1 MPTEVPSP
9 QPSVDRLSVTFAPEE
24 RCVFVDS
31 STCDSVFSPGSPP
44 IFQEVSPSME
54 KVRFSRETT
63 VTVEV
68 SPSMEKGRFSRETTV
83 TVAVSP
89 SMEKVRFSRETT
101 VTVAVSP
108 SMEKVRFSRETTVTA
123 AVSPSMENVRFSRE
137 TTVTVAVSPSME
149 NVRFSR
155 ETTVTVEVSPS
166 MENVRFSRETTVK
179 DGEDDEDYSA
189 SVNAIMQRRAST
201 RRPSKRRG
209 RRPSS
214 PFSPDAD
221 SGQSLGRRRSSVF
234 TLSSGDTAISMDEG
248 MTQEQIYEN
257 LRLHKEVLSSVKQ
270 QPWGMR
276 KKLRLVHQAKAFV
289 KKHEGELQER
299 LAQNKTTRDI
309 LARFNLLIIKRGQYL
324 KRELANFV
332 TLLIPWELR
341 IKEIESHF
349 GSVVASYFTFL
360 RWLFW
365 VNLVICVLLVAFV
378 AIPEVSHTMLRRN
391 VMMLTADKNRDGM
404 RKRMTPEEETKSTNL
419 ITLWNF
425 EGVLKYS
432 PIFYGYYTNKDDNKK
447 GYRLPF
453 AYFMTGLAVYVY
465 SFVAT
470 LSKMAQNSRMSKLS
484 EKDDECIFT
493 WKLFTRWDYMIGNA
507 ETAHNRTASI
517 ILGFKEALLE
527 EAEKR
532 RNARSSWRV
541 ISLRVLVNLT
551 VLLLLVASAYAV
563 VMVVN
568 RSTEP
573 GNTWWSQNE
582 TTIVISII
590 SFLFPLIFEVIGLLE
605 YYHPRK
611 QLRIQL
617 ASCPPMFATPSDVS
631 HRSWE
636 TETSATFFDLLPPD
650 TRAMF
655 PCLQTQGKHR
665 QESLAVCVYLAIITV
680 QLQKLR
686 ENTTISPF
694 IAPTASLLTMIPT
707 TSHYYQPDQL
717 SSDVS
722 PLTDSPFDEIVTTVC
737 YNVSVKCNTLLTASP
752 MDAITSAMVAMLIA
766 SITSKPPS
774 SNVEYV
780 TPSYKDPEPETF
792 PSDTTELE
800 DYTPSNLYETTT
812 SQLFW
817 TSNSPTTDGE
827 VNGSSSFIF
836 PNDTW
841 SESNIDYFTGTE
853 NSSLLWVETRNDSLN
868 NETMFIEQDGY
879 VDSKSS
885 KTRWPLGFFEVL
897 EGVYSHIS
905 YATSKLVNPENA
917 VDELDF
923 DQVNKFSTSPI
934 DEVGFPDKMNTSVQ
948 ESDVSFSTTSVYSTL
963 LDSTVSPSLK
973 NVLEGLGNVTLNDTM
988 VRQLT
993 TLLSSMNPEEPD
1005 DDMTCYVTECL
1016 NETSTTG
1023 SASPSTPFSG
1033 TRGSTS
1039 PSALNTTRYATNLS
1053 FEVSSIYSY
1062 RSGLLEMEIRKNL
1075 SRLCWETM
1083 FGQELVKLTIMD
1095 LVLTIVATL
1104 FVDFFRALFVRVMN
1118 NLWCWDLEKQFPQ
1131 YGDFK
1136 IAENILHLVNN
1147 QGMVWMGMFFSP
1159 GLPLINTIK
1168 LVIMMYLRSWA
1179 VLTCNVPHEVVF
1191 RASRSNNFYLALLL
1205 TMLFLCVLP
1214 VGYAIVWVEPSWHCG
1229 PFSDHNRIYHLFTG
1243 SLQKALPKSLH
1254 FPLDYIASPSIVIP
1268 LLVLLVL
1275 IIYYL
1280 ASLTGALREA
1290 NNDLKYIRKRQEIHR
1305 SILLGYHYYF
1315 KEQGQM
1321 PLPPFLV
1328 LTQEN
1333 GPELNTSVVSG
1344 SVAMIQ
1350 LRRER
1355 SEERRRVMQLVGQR
1369 RRGGSGGDSADT
1381 PFSRWRK
1388 IIPVLPPGKTPFTDR
1403 DGEIGA
1409 DKDDVTTVAN
1419 GNLKNEVSK
1428 NELIEKLMKRALRK
1442 SSATSD
1448 DESAPVAD
1456 EEATD
1461 IELHD
1466 SLPDDVSSV
1475 TKASSNKDR
1484 NVSQKNKSTDK
1495 PKDLSQG
1502 KDPEK
1507 TNRRSQLPKQRR
1519 RHNGSRP
1526 KSPPPNYD
1534 NKDRE
1539 DSLTSCWSDNI
1550 PVIKISKTDSAEC
1563 VAQQRAEPQQ
1573 PSRTNGSSSTTDTT
1587 VAIEPVHLP
1596 GRELAR
1602 SDERLDQDGK
1612 YRDKILGKMVKHL
1625 QRKKDDDKEEDA
1637 RESGGPIILEM
1648 ASKTLTH
1655 ERDRNIGD
1663 NIITEQEI
1671 TATHSK

>member
-1 MPTEVPSP
+1 MSPRNYAALNRKRLDMSGLRRPSRNRPYCRDPICSQQLIRWTCRPIACQARRCELTEPVDKMIFHLPTPRTPFKSKVFFVSGHDATYARLLLVGAAGGYVFSHLQQGTEVPSP

-83 TVAVSP
+83 T
-89 SMEKVRFSRETT
+89 
-101 VTVAVSP
+101 
-108 SMEKVRFSRETTVTA
+108 
-123 AVSPSMENVRFSRE
+123 
-137 TTVTVAVSPSME
+137 
-149 NVRFSR
+149 
-155 ETTVTVEVSPS
+155 
-166 MENVRFSRETTVK
+166 

-391 VMMLTADKNRDGM
+391 VLMLTADKNRDGM

-665 QESLAVCVYLAIITV
+665 QESLAVCVYLTV

-1053 FEVSSIYSY
+1053 FEVSSISSY

-1290 NNDLKYIRKRQEIHR
+1290 NNDLK
-1305 SILLGYHYYF
+1305 
-1315 KEQGQM
+1315 
-1321 PLPPFLV
+1321 
-1328 LTQEN
+1328 
-1333 GPELNTSVVSG
+1333 
-1344 SVAMIQ
+1344 IQ

-1448 DESAPVAD
+1448 DESAPVVD

-1466 SLPDDVSSV
+1466 SLPDDVPSV

-1484 NVSQKNKSTDK
+1484 NLSQKNKSTDK
-1495 PKDLSQG
+1495 PKDPLQG
-1502 KDPEK
+1502 KDAEK

-1526 KSPPPNYD
+1526 KSPPPSYD

>member
-1 MPTEVPSP
+1 M
-9 QPSVDRLSVTFAPEE
+9 
-24 RCVFVDS
+24 
-31 STCDSVFSPGSPP
+31 
-44 IFQEVSPSME
+44 
-54 KVRFSRETT
+54 
-63 VTVEV
+63 
-68 SPSMEKGRFSRETTV
+68 
-83 TVAVSP
+83 
-89 SMEKVRFSRETT
+89 
-101 VTVAVSP
+101 
-108 SMEKVRFSRETTVTA
+108 
-123 AVSPSMENVRFSRE
+123 
-137 TTVTVAVSPSME
+137 
-149 NVRFSR
+149 
-155 ETTVTVEVSPS
+155 
-166 MENVRFSRETTVK
+166 
-179 DGEDDEDYSA
+179 
-189 SVNAIMQRRAST
+189 
-201 RRPSKRRG
+201 
-209 RRPSS
+209 
-214 PFSPDAD
+214 
-221 SGQSLGRRRSSVF
+221 
-234 TLSSGDTAISMDEG
+234 
-248 MTQEQIYEN
+248 
-257 LRLHKEVLSSVKQ
+257 H
-270 QPWGMR
+270 
-276 KKLRLVHQAKAFV
+276 
-289 KKHEGELQER
+289 
-299 LAQNKTTRDI
+299 
-309 LARFNLLIIKRGQYL
+309 
-324 KRELANFV
+324 
-332 TLLIPWELR
+332 
-341 IKEIESHF
+341 
-349 GSVVASYFTFL
+349 
-360 RWLFW
+360 
-365 VNLVICVLLVAFV
+365 
-378 AIPEVSHTMLRRN
+378 
-391 VMMLTADKNRDGM
+391 
-404 RKRMTPEEETKSTNL
+404 
-419 ITLWNF
+419 
-425 EGVLKYS
+425 
-432 PIFYGYYTNKDDNKK
+432 
-447 GYRLPF
+447 
-453 AYFMTGLAVYVY
+453 
-465 SFVAT
+465 
-470 LSKMAQNSRMSKLS
+470 
-484 EKDDECIFT
+484 
-493 WKLFTRWDYMIGNA
+493 
-507 ETAHNRTASI
+507 
-517 ILGFKEALLE
+517 
-527 EAEKR
+527 
-532 RNARSSWRV
+532 
-541 ISLRVLVNLT
+541 
-551 VLLLLVASAYAV
+551 
-563 VMVVN
+563 
-568 RSTEP
+568 
-573 GNTWWSQNE
+573 
-582 TTIVISII
+582 
-590 SFLFPLIFEVIGLLE
+590 
-605 YYHPRK
+605 
-611 QLRIQL
+611 
-617 ASCPPMFATPSDVS
+617 
-631 HRSWE
+631 
-636 TETSATFFDLLPPD
+636 
-650 TRAMF
+650 
-655 PCLQTQGKHR
+655 
-665 QESLAVCVYLAIITV
+665 TV
-680 QLQKLR
+680 QLQKLK

-694 IAPTASLLTMIPT
+694 IAPTASLLAMTPT
-707 TSHYYQPDQL
+707 TPHYYQPDQL
-717 SSDVS
+717 SSEVS
-722 PLTDSPFDEIVTTVC
+722 LLLTDSTFDEIVTTVC
-737 YNVSVKCNTLLTASP
+737 YNVSVKCSTLFTASP

-780 TPSYKDPEPETF
+780 TTPYKEPESETF
-792 PSDTTELE
+792 PSDTTEIE
-800 DYTPSNLYETTT
+800 DYTPSSLYETTT

-841 SESNIDYFTGTE
+841 SESTIDYFTDTE
-853 NSSLLWVETRNDSLN
+853 NSSLLWVEPGNDSLN
-868 NETMFIEQDGY
+868 NETMFIEQDEY
-879 VDSKSS
+879 IDSKSS
-885 KTRWPLGFFEVL
+885 KTRWPMGFFEVL

-923 DQVNKFSTSPI
+923 DQGNKFSTSPI
-934 DEVGFPDKMNTSVQ
+934 DEVGFPDEMNTSAQ
-948 ESDVSFSTTSVYSTL
+948 EGDVSFSTTSVYSTL
-963 LDSTVSPSLK
+963 LGSTVSPSLK

-993 TLLSSMNPEEPD
+993 TLLSSMNPEVPD
-1005 DDMTCYVTECL
+1005 DDMTCYFTECI
-1016 NETSTTG
+1016 NETSTTGG
-1023 SASPSTPFSG
+1023 SASPSTPLSG

-1039 PSALNTTRYATNLS
+1039 PSALNTTRYAANLS
-1053 FEVSSIYSY
+1053 FDVSSVSSY

-1095 LVLTIVATL
+1095 LNLYAPIEQVLTIVATL

-1290 NNDLKYIRKRQEIHR
+1290 NNDLK
-1305 SILLGYHYYF
+1305 
-1315 KEQGQM
+1315 
-1321 PLPPFLV
+1321 
-1328 LTQEN
+1328 
-1333 GPELNTSVVSG
+1333 
-1344 SVAMIQ
+1344 IQ

-1388 IIPVLPPGKTPFTDR
+1388 IIPVLPAGKTPLTDR

-1475 TKASSNKDR
+1475 TKAVSNKDR
-1484 NVSQKNKSTDK
+1484 NVTQKNKSTVK
-1495 PKDLSQG
+1495 PKEPS
-1502 KDPEK
+1502 PEK

-1526 KSPPPNYD
+1526 KSPPPSYD

-1573 PSRTNGSSSTTDTT
+1573 PSRTNGGSSTTTDTT

-1612 YRDKILGKMVKHL
+1612 YRDKILGKMGRHL
-1625 QRKKDDDKEEDA
+1625 RRKKDDDKEEDV
-1637 RESGGPIILEM
+1637 RESGGPTILEM
-1648 ASKTLTH
+1648 TSRTLDLD
-1655 ERDRNIGD
+1655 EIFRILPNIGTSCIQQRYWND
-1663 NIITEQEI
+1663 TQIEVHYHNRRHSRRTPQNIHRRMTQDLLHNIALGLLHYGELVCTPCTDCVDVGNHQREKRI
-1671 TATHSK
+1671 

>member
-1 MPTEVPSP
+1 MAQNSRM
-9 QPSVDRLSVTFAPEE
+9 SKLS
-24 RCVFVDS
+24 
-31 STCDSVFSPGSPP
+31 
-44 IFQEVSPSME
+44 E
-54 KVRFSRETT
+54 K
-63 VTVEV
+63 
-68 SPSMEKGRFSRETTV
+68 
-83 TVAVSP
+83 
-89 SMEKVRFSRETT
+89 
-101 VTVAVSP
+101 
-108 SMEKVRFSRETTVTA
+108 
-123 AVSPSMENVRFSRE
+123 
-137 TTVTVAVSPSME
+137 
-149 NVRFSR
+149 
-155 ETTVTVEVSPS
+155 
-166 MENVRFSRETTVK
+166 
-179 DGEDDEDYSA
+179 DDECIFTWRLCCCRMAQYSR
-189 SVNAIMQRRAST
+189 M
-201 RRPSKRRG
+201 SKLSEKDDECIFTWKLCCCRMAQNSRMSKLSEKDDECIFTWKLCCC
-209 RRPSS
+209 RMAQNSRMSKLS
-214 PFSPDAD
+214 EKDD
-221 SGQSLGRRRSSVF
+221 ECIF
-234 TLSSGDTAISMDEG
+234 TL
-248 MTQEQIYEN
+248 
-257 LRLHKEVLSSVKQ
+257 
-270 QPWGMR
+270 
-276 KKLRLVHQAKAFV
+276 KLCCCR
-289 KKHEGELQER
+289 
-299 LAQNKTTRDI
+299 
-309 LARFNLLIIKRGQYL
+309 
-324 KRELANFV
+324 
-332 TLLIPWELR
+332 
-341 IKEIESHF
+341 
-349 GSVVASYFTFL
+349 
-360 RWLFW
+360 
-365 VNLVICVLLVAFV
+365 
-378 AIPEVSHTMLRRN
+378 
-391 VMMLTADKNRDGM
+391 
-404 RKRMTPEEETKSTNL
+404 
-419 ITLWNF
+419 
-425 EGVLKYS
+425 
-432 PIFYGYYTNKDDNKK
+432 
-447 GYRLPF
+447 
-453 AYFMTGLAVYVY
+453 
-465 SFVAT
+465 
-470 LSKMAQNSRMSKLS
+470 MAQNSRMSKLS

-532 RNARSSWRV
+532 RNARS
-541 ISLRVLVNLT
+541 LRG
-551 VLLLLVASAYAV
+551 SHGGE
-563 VMVVN
+563 
-568 RSTEP
+568 STEP

-617 ASCPPMFATPSDVS
+617 A
-631 HRSWE
+631 RWE
-636 TETSATFFDLLPPD
+636 TETQATFFDILPPDTRAMFLIGGVRPRHRQHTLIFHHRTLGRCFSSERWETETQATFFDILPPDTRAMFLIGGGRPRHRQHSLIFYRRTLGRCFSLERWESETQATFFDLLPPD
-650 TRAMF
+650 TRVMF
-655 PCLQTQGKHR
+655 PCIQTHGKHR
-665 QESLAVCVYLAIITV
+665 KKTSVVGLNLAIITV
-680 QLQKLR
+680 QLQKLK

-694 IAPTASLLTMIPT
+694 IAPTASLLAMTPT
-707 TSHYYQPDQL
+707 TPHYYQPDQL
-717 SSDVS
+717 SSEVS
-722 PLTDSPFDEIVTTVC
+722 LLTDSTFDEIVTTVC
-737 YNVSVKCNTLLTASP
+737 YNVSVKCNTLFTASP

-780 TPSYKDPEPETF
+780 TTPYKDPESETF
-792 PSDTTELE
+792 PSDTTEIE
-800 DYTPSNLYETTT
+800 DYTPSGLYETTT

-841 SESNIDYFTGTE
+841 SESAIDYFTDTE
-853 NSSLLWVETRNDSLN
+853 NSSLLWVEPGNDSLN
-868 NETMFIEQDGY
+868 NETMFIEQDEY
-879 VDSKSS
+879 IDSKSS

-905 YATSKLVNPENA
+905 YATSKLVNPESA

-923 DQVNKFSTSPI
+923 DQGNKFSTSPI
-934 DEVGFPDKMNTSVQ
+934 DEVGFPDEMNTSAQ
-948 ESDVSFSTTSVYSTL
+948 EGDVSFSTTSVYSTL

-993 TLLSSMNPEEPD
+993 TLLSSMNPEVPD
-1005 DDMTCYVTECL
+1005 DDMTCYFTECL

-1023 SASPSTPFSG
+1023 SASPSTPLSG

-1039 PSALNTTRYATNLS
+1039 PSAMNTTRYAANLS
-1053 FEVSSIYSY
+1053 FDVSSVSSY

-1290 NNDLKYIRKRQEIHR
+1290 NNDLK
-1305 SILLGYHYYF
+1305 
-1315 KEQGQM
+1315 
-1321 PLPPFLV
+1321 
-1328 LTQEN
+1328 
-1333 GPELNTSVVSG
+1333 
-1344 SVAMIQ
+1344 IQ

-1388 IIPVLPPGKTPFTDR
+1388 IIPVLPAGKTPLTDR

-1428 NELIEKLMKRALRK
+1428 NG
-1442 SSATSD
+1442 T
-1448 DESAPVAD
+1448 
-1456 EEATD
+1456 
-1461 IELHD
+1461 
-1466 SLPDDVSSV
+1466 
-1475 TKASSNKDR
+1475 
-1484 NVSQKNKSTDK
+1484 
-1495 PKDLSQG
+1495 
-1502 KDPEK
+1502 
-1507 TNRRSQLPKQRR
+1507 
-1519 RHNGSRP
+1519 
-1526 KSPPPNYD
+1526 
-1534 NKDRE
+1534 
-1539 DSLTSCWSDNI
+1539 
-1550 PVIKISKTDSAEC
+1550 
-1563 VAQQRAEPQQ
+1563 
-1573 PSRTNGSSSTTDTT
+1573 
-1587 VAIEPVHLP
+1587 
-1596 GRELAR
+1596 
-1602 SDERLDQDGK
+1602 
-1612 YRDKILGKMVKHL
+1612 
-1625 QRKKDDDKEEDA
+1625 
-1637 RESGGPIILEM
+1637 
-1648 ASKTLTH
+1648 
-1655 ERDRNIGD
+1655 
-1663 NIITEQEI
+1663 
-1671 TATHSK
+1671 